1 MPPLLVLI
9 ACHHSCL
16 RPLLSPPSRRI
27 IFTTTCYRGFHLFFL
42 LFFFLQASSATLLD
56 WCHFHPGVL
65 SHLYPRSTP
74 PSTPTSTAHRSIFP
88 EVVRP
93 SIPAR
98 PIPAKCPTP
107 TPGRPRAAKLLLART
122 KTTASKSPRKSRA
135 MHRSPTIWRQYI

>member
-16 RPLLSPPSRRI
+16 GPLLSPPSRRI
-27 IFTTTCYRGFHLFFL
+27 IFTTTCYRGFHLFFS
-42 LFFFLQASSATLLD
+42 FFFYKLHPQRSWTGAISIPAYLATCTLAAP
-56 WCHFHPGVL
+56 HP
-65 SHLYPRSTP
+65 P
-74 PSTPTSTAHRSIFP
+74 PPTSTPHRSIFP